1 MKGEKK
7 NEEKHTQT
15 LYGFCNDSRYVV
27 QLTGNISCKC
37 APADPA
43 LKPLLSTI

>member
-1 MKGEKK
+1 MKGEKR

-15 LYGFCNDSRYVV
+15 LYGFCNDHGGRADLNMDAGTL
-27 QLTGNISCKC
+27 LTRL
-37 APADPA
+37 